1 MEGQVAGGQFQGVLV
16 NKTRFEDLVQGIQ
29 DDYALNERKSASRL
43 KYYVKHLTAHF
54 GQLRASA
61 ITTEQINGY
70 IKKRRG
76 EQAANGTI
84 NRELGCLK
92 RMFKLA
98 MQQTPPKVARV
109 SHIPMLEEHNIRSGF
124 FTHEEYLAVRGALPD
139 YAQVAVTVAYHTGMR
154 IGEIL
159 ALKWQQV
166 NLIEGTIHLDALDT
180 KTETPRVVYMTP
192 DLYQVL
198 SEAKRRHERGY
209 PKCLWV
215 CHRHGNRLLEIRA
228 SWHQAC
234 KRVGLEGKLIHD
246 FRRTAVRNMVCAGV
260 PEASRNGDLWT

>member
-84 NRELGCLK
+84 NRELGDCSC
-92 RMFKLA
+92 
-98 MQQTPPKVARV
+98 RV
-109 SHIPMLEEHNIRSGF
+109 MNGGRVWSMASHQLCFRQRS
-124 FTHEEYLAVRGALPD
+124 
-139 YAQVAVTVAYHTGMR
+139 
-154 IGEIL
+154 
-159 ALKWQQV
+159 
-166 NLIEGTIHLDALDT
+166 
-180 KTETPRVVYMTP
+180 
-192 DLYQVL
+192 
-198 SEAKRRHERGY
+198 
-209 PKCLWV
+209 
-215 CHRHGNRLLEIRA
+215 
-228 SWHQAC
+228 
-234 KRVGLEGKLIHD
+234 
-246 FRRTAVRNMVCAGV
+246 
-260 PEASRNGDLWT
+260 